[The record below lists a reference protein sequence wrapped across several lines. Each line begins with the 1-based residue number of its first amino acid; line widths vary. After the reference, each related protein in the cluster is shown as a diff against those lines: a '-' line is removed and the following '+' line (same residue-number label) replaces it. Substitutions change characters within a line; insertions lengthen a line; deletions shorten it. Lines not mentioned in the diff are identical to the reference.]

1 MLRKWLGIL
10 NKHRQCNRT
19 HAFLKPIE
27 TTQGYKLHVKLQGIP
42 RIMLRSHLCCVPLN
56 VMSIAYVHVIYIIR
70 YMIYSPIRPSDLKS
84 ILFECHQ
91 TLHNTLHSREGC
103 TTLRRPICHLIRPF
117 EKSSPCSTVTADFSR
132 TRSHLVDN
140 RMGSKWLK
148 TKAIRLCMSYCDGI

>member
-1 MLRKWLGIL
+1 MVRKWLGIL

-70 YMIYSPIRPSDLKS
+70 YIVQFNPLILKVFYLNV
-84 ILFECHQ
+84 IKLYI
-91 TLHNTLHSREGC
+91 NTLHSREGC

-148 TKAIRLCMSYCDGI
+148 TKAIRLCMS